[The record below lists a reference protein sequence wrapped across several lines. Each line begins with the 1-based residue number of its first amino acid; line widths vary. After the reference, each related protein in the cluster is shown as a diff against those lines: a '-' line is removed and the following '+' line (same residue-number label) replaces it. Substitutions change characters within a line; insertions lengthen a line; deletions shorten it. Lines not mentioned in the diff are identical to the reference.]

1 MAPPKVLPPH
11 YFVLSL
17 ILIIGIGLL
26 EGGSLVPTPWQ
37 YLGALPVL
45 IGVAIAAQGS
55 RLFARAGTNLIP
67 FTESTALVTT
77 GVFAYSRNPMY
88 TGMVLTLAGTALIMN
103 GWSPWLVVVLFTAI
117 IRGFFI
123 RTEEKL
129 MEQTFGEAYVDYRN
143 RVRRWI

>member
-1 MAPPKVLPPH
+1 MTPPKVLPPH
-11 YFVLSL
+11 YFALSL

-26 EGGSLVPTPWQ
+26 EGGSLLPSPWP

-45 IGVAIAAQGS
+45 IGVVIAAQGS
-55 RLFARAGTNLIP
+55 RLFARAGTNIIP

-88 TGMVLTLAGTALIMN
+88 SGMVLALAGTALIMN
-103 GWSPWLVVVLFTAI
+103 GWLPWLVVLLFTAI

-129 MEQTFGEAYVDYRN
+129 MEQTFGEAYVEYRN